1 MVRPIRSAETQHFL
15 IDNYSGGGY
24 LMPMEPGQMD
34 WMAYVKEEAAKAG
47 VDISVCILEYCSLNL
62 TKPLSYH
69 KPSNILP
76 VLIPS
81 HPYPHQ
87 MIGAISAFKYL
98 LAAGYEPGNVEPLF
112 PLQQYTP

>member
-1 MVRPIRSAETQHFL
+1 
-15 IDNYSGGGY
+15 
-24 LMPMEPGQMD
+24 MPMEPGQMD

-98 LAAGYEPGNVEPLF
+98 LAAGYEPGNVKLLF
-112 PLQQYTP
+112 PRSNTNTLSY